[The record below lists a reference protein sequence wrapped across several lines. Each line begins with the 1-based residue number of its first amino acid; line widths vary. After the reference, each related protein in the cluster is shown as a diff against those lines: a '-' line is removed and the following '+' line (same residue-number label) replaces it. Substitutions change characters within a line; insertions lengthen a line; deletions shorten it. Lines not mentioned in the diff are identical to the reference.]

1 MSQRLYIAKNGARK
15 RYSGMAGAPLGAGAS
30 GRHPRIGLGAPDE
43 ERSGVFF
50 RSGATAVV
58 RGEKH
63 VQKALYSKK
72 RRPGALFRNGGRPR
86 GWIESTLTAH
96 MARTALRPHSRF
108 GPCRPKETG
117 GTGGLPSDAGVGFS
131 VPLSAPGEAV
141 HMGELGHWCDAALSK
156 NGGDPSHREYFA
168 LSLWC
173 SRDLWC
179 CTHFSRDAFDT
190 FYIVKY

>member
-1 MSQRLYIAKNGARK
+1 MTS
-15 RYSGMAGAPLGAGAS
+15 
-30 GRHPRIGLGAPDE
+30 
-43 ERSGVFF
+43 
-50 RSGATAVV
+50 
-58 RGEKH
+58 
-63 VQKALYSKK
+63 YSKK

-131 VPLSAPGEAV
+131 VPLSAPGKAV

-156 NGGDPSHREYFA
+156 NGGDPSHREFFA
-168 LSLWC
+168 LSLWY

-179 CTHFSRDAFDT
+179 GTPLDHGHSLCLPVSTRVGTGRGAKLDRASRPRPGT
-190 FYIVKY
+190 FFLEWRAHRWSHALAVGVPG